1 MKLKEFVGRV
11 VPTIQSKLLLAMM
24 LVSLVPIFIFGAILY
39 QQARESLIAQV
50 GERLQAASH
59 LAISQI
65 ERSFHFSVENVQSWA
80 ELEIMQQIAQGDP
93 QGTVSDMLGDY
104 QRSWGYYSNLVV
116 ANTEGII
123 VAAGDGDLIGVSVKE
138 ANWFQDTINKRSANL
153 GRLRLDP
160 YVGGYGVAISAP
172 IFQRNSDQLLGVL
185 SAGFSWSELLAMVNS
200 IAVMNGGQSEKGYAL
215 LIDRDGYI
223 IAAPSFILL
232 QDDGSTANSDML
244 RVFGRRWWPVEDPYL
259 LQQLLTVS
267 SHRYVERGDE
277 SLLVVN
283 QPSSHYATL
292 SELGWSL
299 LLIRDA
305 NDALADLVVIRERA
319 LLIALLTCLLIIVV
333 SVLIARRVAQ
343 PVLAL
348 REWARQVSR
357 GDLNRQVNI
366 KAHDEIGDLAAS
378 LDEMRLDIKGYMDEL
393 YDAKERFQSL
403 INSID
408 CIVWE
413 ADVNPI
419 KIKMVNGQTEHVLG
433 HSNSD
438 LLEQMQDWRHWVH
451 PEHIDKIERTFRA
464 AVDSAQDSYVEFKA
478 RHCDGHYV
486 WLKALLSVEIE
497 GLHVVGLRG
506 VMVDINDIVRAAEE
520 IREAHDIAVKTAESK
535 SQFLAIV
542 SHEIRT
548 PMNGLLGMLD
558 MLRDTSLEED
568 QRQQLELAWKSG
580 KNLLDLVNDVMDF
593 SRLEAGEVEF
603 HDEEV
608 NVQMLLNEQVALVA
622 PDAYRKGLD
631 IGVVVE
637 ANMPDKV
644 TLDAVKVR
652 QVLAALLS
660 NALKFTSH
668 GSVLLWAEMLS
679 AERLYV
685 EVKDTGVGIANEQ
698 QEGIFQPF
706 VQEDLS
712 TTRRFEG
719 SGLGLALC
727 QRIIEALG
735 GTVGVKSIKGVGS
748 SFYFELPVTGEAVHG
763 SGLLAERQQL
773 RQAVMRPGTP
783 GAVLLIGDL
792 PATKMVLQIACQQWG
807 LGFDWHAKESRVVR
821 QLDDILTRKDYQW
834 IFIAQEMSE
843 RFWERMNPHLA
854 DHGSVRVIQLRLP
867 NEKYGQRPLPHLYAP
882 FTREAL
888 LASMLGAEPLGAVDA
903 EVQPSKASSLPRV
916 LVVDDNPVNRKVAA
930 GFLKKLGFEADIAE
944 DGLQAVH
951 AVEQKDYGLVLMDCQ
966 MPVMDGYE
974 ATRQIRQV
982 LQGRSLPI
990 IAVTANAMEGDRE
1003 KCLAAGMDDYLAK
1016 PLRKEALNHMVFSW
1030 LDKVQQ
1036 QSS

>member
-1 MKLKEFVGRV
+1 MKLSEIAGRV

-24 LVSLVPIFIFGAILY
+24 VVSLVPIFIFGAIVY
-39 QQARESLIAQV
+39 YQARDSLITQV

-59 LAISQI
+59 LAISQL
-65 ERSFHFSVENVQSWA
+65 ERSFHFSVENVESWA
-80 ELEIMQQIAQGDP
+80 ELEIMQEIAAGDP
-93 QGTVSDMLGDY
+93 DGTVSDMLGDY

-116 ANTEGII
+116 ADPQGEI
-123 VAAGDGDLIGVSVKE
+123 VAAGDPDLLGISVKE
-138 ANWFQDTINKRSANL
+138 AKWFRDTMTKGEKNL

-160 YVGGYGVAISAP
+160 FVGGYGVAISVP
-172 IFQRNSDQLLGVL
+172 IFNRHSSDIIGVL

-200 IAVMNGGQSEKGYAL
+200 VEVVTGGQNEKGYAL

-232 QDDGSTANSDML
+232 QDGGSTANSDIL

-259 LQQLLTVS
+259 LQQMLTVS

-277 SLLVVN
+277 HLLVVN
-283 QPSSHYATL
+283 QPSRNYDTL

-299 LLIRDA
+299 LLVRDA
-305 NDALADLVVIRERA
+305 DDALSDLVVIRERA
-319 LLIALLTCLLIIVV
+319 LMIALLSCLVIFIV
-333 SVLIARRVAQ
+333 SSLIARRVAQ

-348 REWARQVSR
+348 REWAKQVAR
-357 GDLNRQVNI
+357 GDLNRKVDI
-366 KAHDEIGDLAAS
+366 ESRDEIGDLATS
-378 LDEMRLDIKGYMDEL
+378 LDDMRLDIKGYLDEL

-413 ADVNPI
+413 ADVNPV

-433 HSNSD
+433 RSNSD
-438 LLEQMQDWRHWVH
+438 LLEQMQDWQHWVH
-451 PEHIDKIERTFRA
+451 PEHVEKITKTFRD
-464 AVDSAQDSYVEFKA
+464 AVDTAQDAYVEFKA
-478 RHCDGHYV
+478 RHVDGHYV

-497 GLHVVGLRG
+497 GLSVVGLRG
-506 VMVDINDIVRAAEE
+506 VMVDINDIIRAAEE
-520 IREAHDIAVKTAESK
+520 IQEAHDIAVKTAESK

-558 MLRDTSLEED
+558 MLRDTPLMDD
-568 QRQQLELAWKSG
+568 QRQQLDLAWKSG
-580 KNLLDLVNDVMDF
+580 KNLLALVNDVMDF
-593 SRLEAGEVEF
+593 SRLESGDVEF
-603 HDEEV
+603 HYEQV
-608 NVQMLLNEQVALVA
+608 NVQTLLNEQVALVA
-622 PDAYRKGLD
+622 PEAYHKGLD

-637 ANMPDKV
+637 ANLPDNVK
-644 TLDAVKVR
+644 LDPVKVR

-660 NALKFTSH
+660 NAVKFTSH

-685 EVKDTGVGIANEQ
+685 EVKDTGVGIENEQ
-698 QEGIFQPF
+698 QEGIFEPF

-727 QRIIEALG
+727 RRIVETMG

-748 SFYFELPVTGEAVHG
+748 SFYFELPVTSDTVHG
-763 SGLLAERQQL
+763 TGLLDERKRL
-773 RQAVMRPGTP
+773 RTTRGQVP

-807 LGFDWHAKESRVVR
+807 VGFDWHAKESRVIR
-821 QLDDILTRKDYQW
+821 NLDDIMSQKDYQW

-843 RFWERMNPHLA
+843 RFWSRMNPYLA
-854 DHGSVRVIQLRLP
+854 RHGNVRVIQLRLP
-867 NEKYGQRPLPHLYAP
+867 NEKYGQRPLPHLYVP
-882 FTREAL
+882 FTREDL
-888 LASMLGAEPLGAVDA
+888 LNSMLGAEPMVVKEKDSTL
-903 EVQPSKASSLPRV
+903 QMPMSLPRV

-930 GFLKKLGFEADIAE
+930 GFLKKMGFEADIAE

-951 AVEQKDYGLVLMDCQ
+951 AVDSTDYGLVLMDCQ

-974 ATRQIRQV
+974 ATRQIRHN
-982 LQGRSLPI
+982 LKGRFLPI

-1003 KCLAAGMDDYLAK
+1003 KCLAAGMDDYMAK
-1016 PLRKEALNHMVFSW
+1016 PLRKDALNQMVFSW
-1030 LDKVQQ
+1030 LEKARE